1 MSGNDPEE
9 TTPFTHRPYGSQDD
23 PPPSPSEPPQNP
35 PSWDTYQQPPA
46 PSFPS
51 APYGQPAYGQPAYGQ
66 PAYGQPAYGQPNFG
80 QVPHPEANTALI
92 MGIVSLA
99 GTFVCGILCVVGPF
113 AWAKGAKVRR
123 EIDADPQRWS
133 GRGEATAGYVMGI
146 ITTMLMILAVLVVIA
161 AIVIIAASAD
171 TT

>member
-9 TTPFTHRPYGSQDD
+9 TTPFTHRPYGSPEQ
-23 PPPSPSEPPQNP
+23 PPPSPTEPPQNP
-35 PSWDTYQQPPA
+35 PSWETYQQPAA
-46 PSFPS
+46 PSYPS

-66 PAYGQPAYGQPNFG
+66 PTYGL
-80 QVPHPEANTALI
+80 VPHPEANTALV
-92 MGIVSLA
+92 MGIVALA

-123 EIDADPQRWS
+123 EIDANPQRWS

-146 ITTMLMILAVLVVIA
+146 ITTILMILAVLVVIA
-161 AIVIIAASAD
+161 AIVIIAASSTA
-171 TT
+171 TYN

>member
-9 TTPFTHRPYGSQDD
+9 TTPFTHRPYGSKDE

-35 PSWDTYQQPPA
+35 PSWDTYQQPAPPP
-46 PSFPS
+46 PSFPA

-66 PAYGQPAYGQPNFG
+66 PTFG

-123 EIDADPQRWS
+123 EIDANPQQWS

-146 ITTMLMILAVLVVIA
+146 VTTMLMILAVLVLIV

>member
-9 TTPFTHRPYGSQDD
+9 RPQPPQ
-23 PPPSPSEPPQNP
+23 PPPSWE
-35 PSWDTYQQPPA
+35 TYQQPASPAYPPA
-46 PSFPS
+46 PGQH
-51 APYGQPAYGQPAYGQ
+51 PYGQPAYGFY
-66 PAYGQPAYGQPNFG
+66 G

-92 MGIVSLA
+92 MGIVALA

-146 ITTMLMILAVLVVIA
+146 ITT
-161 AIVIIAASAD
+161 
-171 TT
+171 